1 MESTSAAQG
10 APLTVEN
17 GVYDSDGDL
26 ILLVGPKMT
35 RFRVCSKTLARS
47 SPVFKRM
54 LYGNF
59 AESKPSVGT
68 NWVVR
73 LPEDV
78 ARAMAI
84 FLSIIHG
91 KFHVT
96 PETLSVRDLYDLLT
110 LTEKYDATALL
121 RPFAHRWIDAV
132 GSQMDDPYLL
142 CVAWELGHIEL
153 FEKLMVVITRD
164 CTVNDEGMLIYGR
177 PTNELSSCTS
187 DATAYLDPDK
197 ELEIHCSFDVN
208 SMSQRT
214 THLDNSWTFPLDLIL
229 HLQPDNMIETI
240 KRNRMVLVQEY
251 LKPYLTLYDALA
263 RGRCTVDLGRR
274 EHLTSIEEH
283 SACDAMA
290 FGSLFKAFQSLGHN
304 ITLPGIAQRYNGS
317 FTDLFTAL
325 PRIKILSHHF
335 DCLKSFAVEL
345 REGDRRA
352 GEKCKRLE
360 FITPRQLRY
369 LNKQA
374 VKMGFPTRN
383 PETKAEDDVMG
394 FLTRNFDRKAEAE
407 APWGQARRV
416 GQPAVPWGQGQHAN
430 SSWW

>member
-1 MESTSAAQG
+1 MGSTPASQSV
-10 APLTVEN
+10 PLTTEN

-26 ILLVGPKMT
+26 MLHVGPEMA
-35 RFRVCSKTLARS
+35 RFRVCSKSLARS

-54 LYGNF
+54 LYGSF
-59 AESKPSVGT
+59 AESKPSDDAK
-68 NWVVR
+68 WVVR
-73 LPEDV
+73 LPEDG

-96 PETLSVRDLYDLLT
+96 PETLSVQDLYDLLT

-121 RPFAHRWIDAV
+121 RPYAHRWIDAV
-132 GSQMDDPYLL
+132 GSQTDDPYLL

-153 FEKLMVVITRD
+153 FEKMMVTITRD
-164 CTVNDEGMLIYGR
+164 CTVHEDGTLLYGR
-177 PTNELSSCTS
+177 PTNELSSCIS
-187 DATAYLDPDK
+187 DATACLDPDRK
-197 ELEIHCSFDVN
+197 LELPCSFDVN
-208 SMSQRT
+208 SRSQRA
-214 THLDNSWTFPLDLIL
+214 THLDNSWTFPMDSIL
-229 HLQPDNMIETI
+229 HLQPDNMMETI
-240 KRNRMVLVQEY
+240 KKNRMALVQEY
-251 LKPYLTLYDALA
+251 LKPYLILYDALA

-304 ITLPGIAQRYNGS
+304 ITLPGIANRYNGS
-317 FTDLFTAL
+317 FRDLFYVL
-325 PRIKILSHHF
+325 PRVKILSHHF

-345 REGDRRA
+345 REGDHRA

-360 FITPRQLRY
+360 FITPSQLRY

-374 VKMGFPTRN
+374 EKMGFPTRN
-383 PETKAEDDVMG
+383 SETRAEDEVMG
-394 FLTRNFDRKAEAE
+394 FLTRKFDRKAKEE
-407 APWGQARRV
+407 VFWGQPRRIE
-416 GQPAVPWGQGQHAN
+416 QPAASWGQQRADP
-430 SSWW
+430 SWW

>member
-1 MESTSAAQG
+1 MESTLAAQG
-10 APLTVEN
+10 AALTAEN
-17 GVYDSDGDL
+17 GVYDNDGDL
-26 ILLVGPKMT
+26 TLFVGQKMT

-54 LYGNF
+54 LCGNF
-59 AESKPSVGT
+59 AESRPSDGT
-68 NWVVR
+68 NWVFS
-73 LPEDV
+73 LPEDG

-153 FEKLMVVITRD
+153 FEKLMVAITRD
-164 CTVNDEGMLIYGR
+164 CTVNEEGMLLYGR
-177 PTNELSSCTS
+177 PTNELSTCTS

-197 ELEIHCSFDVN
+197 ELETYCSFEVN

-214 THLDNSWTFPLDLIL
+214 THLDNSWTFLLGSIF

-251 LKPYLTLYDALA
+251 LRPYLTLYDALA

-290 FGSLFKAFQSLGHN
+290 FGSLFKAFQSLGSNMVGHDATAKMTTPTEAKVYDKDGYLTLCVGPTETLYQVCPDSLARASPVFKKMLFGGFAESRPAAGDWAVDLPEDDSEAME
-304 ITLPGIAQRYNGS
+304 IFLGMVHSRFEMVPKTLPVAKLYALLTLTNKY
-317 FTDLFTAL
+317 DATAL
-325 PRIKILSHHF
+325 I
-335 DCLKSFAVEL
+335 
-345 REGDRRA
+345 
-352 GEKCKRLE
+352 
-360 FITPRQLRY
+360 Q
-369 LNKQA
+369 
-374 VKMGFPTRN
+374 
-383 PETKAEDDVMG
+383 
-394 FLTRNFDRKAEAE
+394 
-407 APWGQARRV
+407 PWA
-416 GQPAVPWGQGQHAN
+416 
-430 SSWW
+430 

>member
-1 MESTSAAQG
+1 MGSTPASQSL
-10 APLTVEN
+10 PLTAEN

-26 ILLVGPKMT
+26 MVHVGPEMA

-59 AESKPSVGT
+59 AESKPSVGA

-73 LPEDV
+73 LPEDG

-121 RPFAHRWIDAV
+121 RPYAHRWIDAV
-132 GSQMDDPYLL
+132 GSQTDDPYLL
-142 CVAWELGHIEL
+142 CVVWELGHIEL
-153 FEKLMVVITRD
+153 FEKMMVTITRD
-164 CTVNDEGMLIYGR
+164 CTVHEDGMLLYGR
-177 PTNELSSCTS
+177 PTNELSSCIS
-187 DATAYLDPDK
+187 DAIACLDPDK
-197 ELEIHCSFDVN
+197 ELEISCSFDVN
-208 SMSQRT
+208 SMSRRV
-214 THLDNSWTFPLDLIL
+214 THLDNSWTFPLDSIL
-229 HLQPDNMIETI
+229 HLQPDNMIEII
-240 KRNRMVLVQEY
+240 KKNRMVLVQEY
-251 LKPYLTLYDALA
+251 LKPYLKLYDTLA

-304 ITLPGIAQRYNGS
+304 ITLPGIVQ
-317 FTDLFTAL
+317 
-325 PRIKILSHHF
+325 
-335 DCLKSFAVEL
+335 
-345 REGDRRA
+345 
-352 GEKCKRLE
+352 
-360 FITPRQLRY
+360 
-369 LNKQA
+369 
-374 VKMGFPTRN
+374 
-383 PETKAEDDVMG
+383 
-394 FLTRNFDRKAEAE
+394 RKAKEE
-407 APWGQARRV
+407 VFWGQARRME
-416 GQPAVPWGQGQHAN
+416 QPAAPWGQGQHAN